1 MPFDP
6 DCVFCKIVRGEIP
19 AAKVLET
26 PTAIAF
32 LDIHP
37 IAAGHT
43 LLATKEHYP
52 TVSDVPAEV
61 MGAVAKELPRLA
73 QAVLKASGAPA
84 LNVII
89 NSGRESGQEVPHLH
103 FHLLPRQAGDA
114 VRVRWPRQ
122 TYPGDEMEQVRRR
135 IAEAVG

>member
-1 MPFDP
+1 M
-6 DCVFCKIVRGEIP
+6 P

-43 LLATKEHYP
+43 LLATKDHYV
-52 TVSDVPAEV
+52 TLGDVPGETL
-61 MGAVAKELPRLA
+61 GAVARELPRLA
-73 QAVLKASGAPA
+73 NAVLAASGAPA
-84 LNVII
+84 LNVVV

-103 FHLLPRQAGDA
+103 FHLVPRRAGD
-114 VRVRWPRQ
+114 VVQVRWPRQ
-122 TYPGDEMEQVRRR
+122 KYQSEELEQVRKRMV
-135 IAEAVG
+135 AALG